1 MTAQY
6 LKLSRQIARQQPE
19 LDAYLAQ
26 IAAAQPAI
34 DTAQAA
40 LDAATATAA
49 ASQSALAALQS
60 DASMQQAG
68 LANAQNV
75 YADAVTRAESAP
87 DAEAL
92 AAALSDQNTA
102 AALMAAAESELT
114 RLAPLIESAQATA
127 TADATTASTAQAALQ
142 ALTGPRDV
150 LQSHAD
156 AIAASMA
163 ACQAALVATGETPTQ
178 AEVDAYSLTQDRATV
193 WELIKWHRDMCKAE
207 GVKVGDKW
215 FHSDVD
221 SRIQQ
226 MGLVMMGA
234 NVPPVP
240 WKTMDGTFI
249 TMTPTLAGQ
258 IFQATAARDM
268 AVFAAAE
275 QHRAA
280 VNASADPLAYPFA
293 SSGWPAGYVG

>member
-19 LDAYLAQ
+19 LDAYLEQ
-26 IAAAQPAI
+26 IASAQPAI

-49 ASQSALAALQS
+49 ASQAALAALQS

-68 LANAQNV
+68 WANAQHV
-75 YADAVTRAESAP
+75 YADAVTRAKP
-87 DAEAL
+87 GVGPEAL

-102 AALMAAAESELT
+102 AALMATAESELT
-114 RLAPLIESAQATA
+114 RLAPLIDAAQATA
-127 TADATTASTAQAALQ
+127 TTDANTASAAQAALQ

-150 LQSHAD
+150 LQGHAD
-156 AIAASMA
+156 AITASIA
-163 ACQAALVATGETPTQ
+163 ACQAELVATGETPTQ

-193 WELIKWHRDMCKAE
+193 WARIKAHRDQCKAE

-226 MGLVMMGA
+226 LALVMMGA
-234 NVPPVP
+234 NVPPVA
-240 WKTMDGTFI
+240 WKTMDGSFA
-249 TMTPTLAGQ
+249 TMSQALAGQ

-268 AVFAAAE
+268 AVFSAAE

-280 VNASADPLAYPFA
+280 VNASTDPLSYQFTA
-293 SSGWPAGYVG
+293 GWPAGYVG

>member
-34 DTAQAA
+34 DAAQAA

-49 ASQSALAALQS
+49 ASQAALAALQS
-60 DASMQQAG
+60 DANMRQAT
-68 LANAQNV
+68 LANSQQM

-92 AAALSDQNTA
+92 ATALSDQNTA

-114 RLAPLIESAQATA
+114 SLAPLIEAAQATA
-127 TADATTASTAQAALQ
+127 TADATTASTAQSALQ

-150 LQSHAD
+150 LQGHAD
-156 AIAASMA
+156 AIAASIA
-163 ACQAALVATGETPTQ
+163 ACQAALVDTGETPTQ

-193 WELIKWHRDMCKAE
+193 WARIKWHRDMCKAE
-207 GVKVGDKW
+207 GVQVGTKW
-215 FHSDVD
+215 YHSDAD

-226 MGLVMMGA
+226 LGLVMMGA
-234 NVPPVP
+234 NVPAVA
-240 WKTMDGTFI
+240 WKTMDGSFV

-280 VNASADPLAYPFA
+280 VNASTDPLAYHFTA
-293 SSGWPAGYVG
+293 TGWPAGYVG

>member
-1 MTAQY
+1 MTPQLY

-19 LDAYLAQ
+19 LADYHAQ

-34 DTAQAA
+34 DTAQTA
-40 LDAATATAA
+40 LDAAIFTAA
-49 ASQSALAALQS
+49 ASQAALEALQS
-60 DASMQQAG
+60 DAASAT
-68 LANAQNV
+68 A
-75 YADAVTRAESAP
+75 ADAQAEI
-87 DAEAL
+87 D
-92 AAALSDQNTA
+92 
-102 AALMAAAESELT
+102 

-127 TADATTASTAQAALQ
+127 TADATTASTAQSALQ

-150 LQSHAD
+150 LQGHAD
-156 AIAASMA
+156 AIAASIA
-163 ACQAALVATGETPTQ
+163 ACQAALVDTGETPTQ

-193 WELIKWHRDMCKAE
+193 WARIKWHRDMCKAE

-226 MGLVMMGA
+226 LGLVMMGA
-234 NVPPVP
+234 SVPPVP

-280 VNASADPLAYPFA
+280 VNASTDPLAYPFTA
-293 SSGWPAGYVG
+293 TGWPAGYVG